1 MYPFR
6 QLIADSIAGI
16 MTGHLYV
23 PSLDNAINMPAS
35 VSKRVIKEVLQQEL
49 RFEGLTFTDAMNMRG
64 LTRYYP
70 TGIAEVM
77 AFEAGN
83 DVLLQTGNV
92 EVAFDKLKE

>member
-23 PSLDNAINMPAS
+23 PNLDNAINMPAS
-35 VSKRVIKEVLQQEL
+35 VSKRIIKDLLQKDLGFQ
-49 RFEGLTFTDAMNMRG
+49 GLTFTDALNMRG

-70 TGIAEVM
+70 TGTAEIM

-92 EVAFDKLKE
+92 ETAFNKLRE